1 MPARLVAVEHRD
13 SVATIALNRPRA
25 KNRVNAALAQELA
38 EACAGVGADD
48 TVRVAVLTGRGADF
62 SVGWERPARGHGLVQ
77 AAHAVAALRKPV
89 VAAIN
94 GDCVGQGLELAL
106 ACDLRVAVRRA
117 RLGLT
122 QVAQGLL
129 PWDGGTQRL
138 PRLVGWA
145 HTMRLLLTGETV
157 SADEALRMG
166 LVHQV
171 TADDGLDACVAE
183 LTHRLLDGAPVAAA
197 YAKEAVASGMDM
209 TLAQGLRLEA
219 DLNILLHTTDD
230 RHEGIRSFLERRP
243 PGFRGR

>member
-1 MPARLVAVEHRD
+1 MPARLVAVERHD

-38 EACAGVGADD
+38 EACASIGADD
-48 TVRVAVLTGRGADF
+48 AVRVAVLTGRGADF
-62 SVGWERPARGHGLVQ
+62 SVGWERPVRGHGPVR
-77 AAHAVAALRKPV
+77 AAPAVAALRKPV

-117 RLGLT
+117 RLGLN

-145 HTMRLLLTGETV
+145 RALRLLLTGETV
-157 SADEALRMG
+157 SADEALRIG

-171 TADDGLDACVAE
+171 TADDDLDKSVAE
-183 LTHRLLDGAPVAAA
+183 LTRRLLDGAPVAAA

-219 DLNILLHTTDD
+219 DLNILLHTTED

-243 PGFRGR
+243 PRFRGQ